1 MRSLTMR
8 QLFCVL
14 SLVTLVGAACD
25 NGAAPCSSSADCAA
39 GEVCFAGLCEPT
51 VPVADGGQTPGDAG
65 GEGQDAGA
73 SVDAGAALADA
84 GEATADTGVP
94 VDCDRDNDGF
104 AGPQCGGPD
113 CDDDARA
120 AHPGGVE
127 VCSFHDE
134 NCEDGNNEGLTC
146 EFFASSSDTL
156 YRIDPFAETVVEVGS
171 LRLPGGMTGGI
182 LDLDIDSDGGL
193 VGVTNSGL
201 FTFDQNGEGSL
212 LANVDVP
219 ERTNG
224 MAIDSFGK
232 IFLTQGVSDRDSFA
246 YTVNRETGQV
256 STVGALSPYR
266 SSGDCVVLKDDSLL
280 MSARGED
287 GSDLLVYI
295 DSQSAQTRVI
305 GDIGF
310 PGVYGLSASW
320 NGLFGVT
327 DAGKVLVIDP
337 DTGAGRLLFEQA
349 DTRFWGAANGD

>member
-1 MRSLTMR
+1 MRHLT
-8 QLFCVL
+8 CVL
-14 SLVTLVGAACD
+14 SLFTLVAAACD
-25 NGAAPCSSSADCAA
+25 NGAAPCSSSSDCVA
-39 GEVCFAGLCEPT
+39 GEVCFAGVCEPVEAVT
-51 VPVADGGQTPGDAG
+51 DAGQARGDAG
-65 GEGQDAGA
+65 GEAQDAGA
-73 SVDAGAALADA
+73 PVDAGAATVDAGEVSADA
-84 GEATADTGVP
+84 GEP
-94 VDCDRDNDGF
+94 IDCDRDGDGF
-104 AGPQCGGPD
+104 AGPQCDGPD
-113 CDDDARA
+113 CDDDARS
-120 AHPGGVE
+120 AHPGGIE

-156 YRIDPFAETVVEVGS
+156 YRIDPFAQTVVEVGS

-182 LDLDIDSDGGL
+182 LDLDIDSDGSL

-201 FTFDQNGEGSL
+201 FTFAENGQGSL

-232 IFLTQGVSDRDSFA
+232 IFLTQGVSGRDSFA
-246 YTVNRETGQV
+246 YTVNRANGQV

-280 MSARGED
+280 MSARGAE
-287 GSDLLVYI
+287 GSDLLVYV
-295 DSQSAQTRVI
+295 DSQSAETRVI

-310 PGVYGLSASW
+310 PVVYGLSASW
-320 NGLFGVT
+320 NYLFGVT

-337 DTGAGRLLFEQA
+337 DTGAGQLLFEQA